1 MAYAQ
6 ETLTAEASD
15 DVHARLLNVPVNSP
29 VVVIERL
36 ARNYAGEP
44 LEWRRSRGHAS
55 HFRYSVDIR

>member
-1 MAYAQ
+1 
-6 ETLTAEASD
+6 
-15 DVHARLLNVPVNSP
+15 
-29 VVVIERL
+29 VVIERL